1 MGVTKRQDSS
11 QVKTA
16 DQPADHAGGAGGA
29 DVSDQP
35 AEALSALGFLNIAGH
50 ELRAPVTALKG
61 QIQLMQRRLRR
72 EGRRERDEEALARML
87 YQAERM
93 QQFVAV
99 YLDTAYSG
107 RGELSLLRQPRDLIP
122 LVERIVTL
130 YGVASSDHPMRLETA
145 ETTLDGQFDP
155 SRVELIVRELLG
167 NALKYTSPGE
177 VVVRLARVGSQTRAE
192 VEDAGPAIPEAY
204 AETIFAP
211 YVTVPEMHNSG
222 LGLGLAIAR
231 EVARLHGG
239 EMGLRRGKRGNIFWF
254 TLPLSE
260 TLDASAQERAAR
272 APTAL
277 S

>member
-1 MGVTKRQDSS
+1 MGVTKRQDST

-16 DQPADHAGGAGGA
+16 EQSPDHEDGAGP
-29 DVSDQP
+29 SDETP
-35 AEALSALGFLNIAGH
+35 EGLSTLGFLNLAGH

-72 EGRRERDEEALARML
+72 EGGRERDEESLARML

-99 YLDTAYSG
+99 YLDTAYNG

-130 YGVASSDHPMRLETA
+130 YGIASSDHPMRLETA
-145 ETTLDGQFDP
+145 EMSLEGQFDP
-155 SRVELIVRELLG
+155 SRIELVVRELLG
-167 NALKYTSPGE
+167 NALKYTTPGE
-177 VVVRLARVGSQTRAE
+177 VVVRVARVGAQAWVE
-192 VEDAGPAIPEAY
+192 VEDAGPAIPQAY
-204 AETIFAP
+204 VETIFTP
-211 YVTVPEMHNSG
+211 YVTIPEMHNSG

-231 EVARLHGG
+231 EVTRLHGG
-239 EMGLRRGKRGNIFWF
+239 EMGLRRGKRGNLFWF

-260 TLDASAQERAAR
+260 SLGDDTTAR
-272 APTAL
+272 ALDDPSAL
-277 S
+277 R